1 VLVFGFGAESS
12 GIPRSWAATA
22 ERPGINLLE
31 ALSDQAVENIQ
42 AMVGS
47 VKRAGDIVIASLHW
61 GGNWGFSVPE
71 EHVRFAH
78 GLIQAGVDLVHGH
91 SSHHV
96 RPIEVFEGKL
106 ILYGCGDFLNDYEG
120 ISGHEEFRD
129 DLALMYLPAVDG
141 FTGRLID
148 LCLAPMTIRHFRA
161 NRSSR
166 REAEWL
172 RDTINRESRPFDF
185 RVELREDPHLELRP
199 V

>member
-1 VLVFGFGAESS
+1 ML
-12 GIPRSWAATA
+12 
-22 ERPGINLLE
+22 NLLE
-31 ALSDQAVENIQ
+31 ELSDQAVENIQ

-120 ISGHEEFRD
+120 ISGYEEFRD
-129 DLALMYLPAVDG
+129 ELALMYLPAVDG
-141 FTGRLID
+141 FTGRLIE

-185 RVELREDPHLELRP
+185 RVELREDPRLELRP
-199 V
+199 A

>member
-1 VLVFGFGAESS
+1 
-12 GIPRSWAATA
+12 
-22 ERPGINLLE
+22 
-31 ALSDQAVENIQ
+31 
-42 AMVGS
+42 MVGS

-120 ISGHEEFRD
+120 IGGYEEFRD

-148 LCLAPMTIRHFRA
+148 LCLAPMRIRHFRA

-166 REAEWL
+166 KRPSGCATRSTAKADRSIFASSSARTPTSSFGIDVDRQWYCGCSED
-172 RDTINRESRPFDF
+172 RPSRKSSHARSPE
-185 RVELREDPHLELRP
+185 RQEIR
-199 V
+199 